1 MIPFWVTTQKR
12 DTHAFFEEHIL
23 AVAKL
28 IAKFDLVALEFV
40 DILKFPRPICQYRRE
55 CKVAVVYVRRKNG
68 KRDKPLRHTSAI
80 SCRPPQGH
88 EFGCSHTIDRLA
100 MFMGARV
107 GKENMDDVV
116 KVVAQSEMK
125 FTVLTARLNPTK
137 RGESSSLA

>member
-1 MIPFWVTTQKR
+1 
-12 DTHAFFEEHIL
+12 
-23 AVAKL
+23 
-28 IAKFDLVALEFV
+28 
-40 DILKFPRPICQYRRE
+40 
-55 CKVAVVYVRRKNG
+55 
-68 KRDKPLRHTSAI
+68 
-80 SCRPPQGH
+80 
-88 EFGCSHTIDRLA
+88 